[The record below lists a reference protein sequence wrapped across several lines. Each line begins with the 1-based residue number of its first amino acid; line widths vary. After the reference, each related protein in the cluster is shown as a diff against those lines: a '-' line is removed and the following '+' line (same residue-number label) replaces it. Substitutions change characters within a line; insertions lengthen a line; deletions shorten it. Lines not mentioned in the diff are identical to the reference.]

1 MTSANLQNYYK
12 DEVNDAVNK
21 IVADGMLNND
31 KTTTSKSLGYKTSL
45 KSIEHT
51 S

>member
-31 KTTTSKSLGYKTSL
+31 KTTTSKCL
-45 KSIEHT
+45 E
-51 S
+51 